1 MPNSVKYDS
10 QILKQ
15 ERAPKSVIPEWGSVY
30 DSQWFALGA
39 RYSGVDNLRKGLYTH
54 LDQHYREEVE
64 VELIL
69 NSSSSKTSANPSN
82 K

>member
-1 MPNSVKYDS
+1 MTLND
-10 QILKQ
+10 LL
-15 ERAPKSVIPEWGSVY
+15 W
-30 DSQWFALGA
+30 A
-39 RYSGVDNLRKGLYTH
+39 RGVDNLRKGLYTH